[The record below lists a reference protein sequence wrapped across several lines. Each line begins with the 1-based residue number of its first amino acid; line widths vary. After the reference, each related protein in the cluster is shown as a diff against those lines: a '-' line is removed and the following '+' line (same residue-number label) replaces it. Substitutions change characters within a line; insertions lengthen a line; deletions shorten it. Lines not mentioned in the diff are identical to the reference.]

1 MNHTIF
7 LMRASLLYSQ
17 CLLYKASR
25 KRMNVIFYFFNAG
38 GNLMTSFEDEAVTIK
53 GTFLCVAPGDRIRHL
68 LLVSHKRQRLATRTT
83 IYNYLPTNRKSLHGL
98 SFHCMKTVTY
108 FTAHPKHVNQGSLFK
123 SKNRSGTAI
132 TEGLPWR
139 HPTPDPRG
147 PIRFCAILESRNRLF
162 VFGSHLK
169 QLSESHGRL
178 RITPPL
184 LLLMSTVKTRA

>member
-1 MNHTIF
+1 
-7 LMRASLLYSQ
+7 
-17 CLLYKASR
+17 
-25 KRMNVIFYFFNAG
+25 
-38 GNLMTSFEDEAVTIK
+38 
-53 GTFLCVAPGDRIRHL
+53 
-68 LLVSHKRQRLATRTT
+68 
-83 IYNYLPTNRKSLHGL
+83 
-98 SFHCMKTVTY
+98 MKTVTY
-108 FTAHPKHVNQGSLFK
+108 FTVHPKHVNQGSLFK

-132 TEGLPWR
+132 TEGLLWR

-184 LLLMSTVKTRA
+184 LLLMSAVKTRA

>member
-1 MNHTIF
+1 
-7 LMRASLLYSQ
+7 
-17 CLLYKASR
+17 
-25 KRMNVIFYFFNAG
+25 
-38 GNLMTSFEDEAVTIK
+38 
-53 GTFLCVAPGDRIRHL
+53 
-68 LLVSHKRQRLATRTT
+68 
-83 IYNYLPTNRKSLHGL
+83 
-98 SFHCMKTVTY
+98 MKTVTY
-108 FTAHPKHVNQGSLFK
+108 LTVDPKHVNQGSLLK

-132 TEGLPWR
+132 SEGLPWR

-184 LLLMSTVKTRA
+184 LLLMSAVKTRAWQHLETFALGAVVQWYRTHRAADASQSGLIGHRQLRRYALLFDCILRHVTPWEEPPGRTLHYEYFILAYSTSICSGSIYS